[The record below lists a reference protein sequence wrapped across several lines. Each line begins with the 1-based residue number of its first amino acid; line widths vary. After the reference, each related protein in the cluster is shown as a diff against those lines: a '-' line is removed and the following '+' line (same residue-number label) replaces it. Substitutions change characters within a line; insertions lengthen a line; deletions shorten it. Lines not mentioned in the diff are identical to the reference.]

1 MNGKPGLIQD
11 DRAKHLDI
19 FVVSD
24 LKTGQLVEDDNGNPI
39 LFRAADLLIRSPPPL
54 TVDCST
60 GQIAAKNIESVGK
73 YSVLS

>member
-24 LKTGQLVEDDNGNPI
+24 LKTGRLVEDDNSNPI

-54 TVDCST
+54 NVNCST
-60 GQIAAKNIESVGK
+60 GQFAAKNIESVRK
-73 YSVLS
+73 HSVLS